1 MATDELLDLHRTLAQ
16 QQLWLEERWR
26 ETGGDAQIVV
36 HTLRLWGEGA
46 AVARELQQRI
56 SGPLT

>member
-26 ETGGDAQIVV
+26 ETGGDAQVVV
-36 HTLRLWGEGA
+36 HMLRLWVEGA
-46 AVARELQQRI
+46 EVARELQRRL
-56 SGPLT
+56 PD